1 MRPRNPGLSTR
12 ADTLPG
18 APSDPGLCGI
28 SHARQSV
35 PGMLTRMYSRALA
48 ATTLAYVL
56 LHHLGLLPSGLGAGP
71 DGTRWAD
78 WLNLAVPWLVLAPAA
93 VTMWA
98 GRAAPRSWVVFGVG
112 VVAYTSGHGIHLA
125 ANSIGNQD
133 PGQTAHLWDEV
144 VGHLV
149 WFVGAALVLAALA
162 LTTIGRPR
170 PGAVGYVLA
179 VGAGLTW
186 ASNAIGGGTLLLS
199 LCVAIAAAGFGWMR
213 RRELG
218 VVLLVGYLPAVL
230 VVGIELAVQVA
241 DRA

>member
-1 MRPRNPGLSTR
+1 MP
-12 ADTLPG
+12 A
-18 APSDPGLCGI
+18 LCAI
-28 SHARQSV
+28 FHARHPV

-48 ATTLAYVL
+48 ATTLAYVV

-78 WLNLAVPWLVLAPAA
+78 WLDLGVPWLVLVPAA

-98 GRAAPRSWVVFGVG
+98 GRAAVRSWVVFGVG

-149 WFVGAALVLAALA
+149 WFVGVAFVLAALA
-162 LTTIGRPR
+162 LTMIGRPR
-170 PGAVGYVLA
+170 PHAVGYVLA
-179 VGAGLTW
+179 IGAGLTW

-199 LCVAIAAAGFGWMR
+199 LAVAIAAAGFGWMR
-213 RRELG
+213 RSELG

-230 VVGIELAVQVA
+230 VVGAELAIQA
-241 DRA
+241 ARRG

>member
-1 MRPRNPGLSTR
+1 
-12 ADTLPG
+12 
-18 APSDPGLCGI
+18 
-28 SHARQSV
+28 
-35 PGMLTRMYSRALA
+35 
-48 ATTLAYVL
+48 
-56 LHHLGLLPSGLGAGP
+56 
-71 DGTRWAD
+71 
-78 WLNLAVPWLVLAPAA
+78 
-93 VTMWA
+93 MWA
-98 GRAAPRSWVVFGVG
+98 GRADARAWVVFGAG

-149 WFVGAALVLAALA
+149 WFVGVALVLAALA
-162 LTTIGRPR
+162 RAQAGAAGAQVTMTGRPR
-170 PGAVGYVLA
+170 PHAVGYVLA

-199 LCVAIAAAGFGWMR
+199 LAVAIAATGFGWMR

-230 VVGIELAVQVA
+230 IIGTALAVQVA
-241 DRA
+241 ARV